1 MTQGRDRHDRNTGD
15 LLNWEP
21 PVVVNR
27 FDESRI
33 RKATLRARVA
43 GAVSETL
50 KECELGREEIAARMS
65 AWLGEDVTKNMLDA
79 YASEAREDHTITY
92 HRLVALIHV
101 TGDVRPLQIG
111 AEIFGHLVVDN
122 KFMKFIE
129 LGLKTERSERIKRL
143 DSELDNEIKSAL
155 RDIRSGY
162 SQ

>member
-1 MTQGRDRHDRNTGD
+1 
-15 LLNWEP
+15 
-21 PVVVNR
+21 
-27 FDESRI
+27 
-33 RKATLRARVA
+33 
-43 GAVSETL
+43 
-50 KECELGREEIAARMS
+50 
-65 AWLGEDVTKNMLDA
+65 
-79 YASEAREDHTITY
+79 
-92 HRLVALIHV
+92 VALIHV

-111 AEIFGHLVVDN
+111 AEMFGHLVVDN